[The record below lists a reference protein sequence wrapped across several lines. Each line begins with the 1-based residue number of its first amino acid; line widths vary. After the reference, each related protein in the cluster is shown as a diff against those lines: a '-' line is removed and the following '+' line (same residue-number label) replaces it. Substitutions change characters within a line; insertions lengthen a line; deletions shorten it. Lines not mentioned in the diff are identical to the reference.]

1 VTPPTWL
8 YFPATAAAPFAPG
21 DIASLRAWYKA
32 DAIAGLSNNDAV
44 STWADSSASAYDISS
59 SGSDRPTYITNAQNS
74 LPVVRFANK
83 NLDSGNVALFN
94 NVAGLFIIAV
104 RNITTAPSSGR
115 SDIIGMTFASDST
128 RYRALLTVG
137 ATANKS
143 TSGGRRVGSESSF
156 TGAVSSA
163 NFATG
168 SFALQAVRIDYTSG
182 NVAQFID
189 GTQDGSATIGTT
201 GNSEST
207 NTAAIKM
214 GRFDVSFAALT
225 GDVAEVIVC
234 DAALSTGD
242 RQKLEGYLAHK
253 WGLTGN
259 LPAGHPYLSAPP
271 TNP

>member
-1 VTPPTWL
+1 MVPSWL
-8 YFPATAAAPFAPG
+8 YFPAAAAPFAPS
-21 DIASLRAWYKA
+21 DIGSLRAWYKA

-44 STWADSSASAYDISS
+44 SMWADSSASGYDISS

-104 RNITTAPSSGR
+104 RNITTAPTGSAR

-137 ATANKS
+137 LTANKS
-143 TSGGRRVGSESSF
+143 TGGGRRVGSQSSF

-168 SFALQAVRIDYTSG
+168 SFVLQAVRIDYTSG

-214 GRFDVSFAALT
+214 GRFGSTVGRLT
-225 GDVAEVIVC
+225 GDVAEVVVC

-242 RQKLEGYLAHK
+242 RQKVEGYLAWK
-253 WGLTGN
+253 WGLQGN
-259 LPAGHPYLSAPP
+259 LPGGHPYENAAP
-271 TNP
+271 